1 MSAAQELENL
11 QEKQNWH
18 WRNSMRVVRFLAF
31 DARAAAPIPVLL
43 VYLRLSTIVLTIVT
57 LLVFR
62 FLENKGLTVPAAMR
76 NLRSW
81 IVGIDRP
88 GWIGVQKRNFTDFG

>member
-1 MSAAQELENL
+1 MAAAQELENL

-31 DARAAAPIPVLL
+31 DARAAAPIPLLL

-81 IVGIDRP
+81 VVGNERP
-88 GWIGVQKRNFTDFG
+88 GWIGVQKRNFIDYG